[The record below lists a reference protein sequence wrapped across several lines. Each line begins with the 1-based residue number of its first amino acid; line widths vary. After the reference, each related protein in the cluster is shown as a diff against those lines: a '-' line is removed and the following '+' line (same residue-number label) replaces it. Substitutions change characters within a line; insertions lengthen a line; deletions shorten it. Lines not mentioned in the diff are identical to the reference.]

1 MLTGSSRTGAR
12 CVAAA
17 DEMLV
22 TRAVRASSGQR
33 RARGYA
39 TEARQQPAAVTRPV
53 LESFGRRT
61 AFDDR
66 LPPLR
71 QGVRAPPPP
80 GPSTVSNE
88 ARFAPL
94 EPRLQ
99 DDLQAVV
106 RSFRAPIR
114 YAFSYGSGVF
124 KQAGYGPDD
133 KPLLDFVFA
142 VTTPVHWHDL
152 NIAQYP
158 QHYSLF
164 ARLAGSRIVS
174 IVQERIGARCWFNVE
189 CEVNGRVRGSRDGL
203 TDRRSSSSTASSRS
217 TTCAMTCSTGRRS
230 T

>member
-1 MLTGSSRTGAR
+1 MLAGPSRTSAR
-12 CVAAA
+12 CCVVAA
-17 DEMLV
+17 DESLTV
-22 TRAVRASSGQR
+22 TRTARLRNS
-33 RARGYA
+33 RGYA
-39 TEARQQPAAVTRPV
+39 TEARQQPAPATRPV
-53 LESFGRRT
+53 LESFGRPSARH

-71 QGVRAPPPP
+71 FGVRAPAPP

-94 EPRLQ
+94 EPQLQ
-99 DDLQAVV
+99 DDLQAIV

-124 KQAGYGPDD
+124 KQAGYRPEDR
-133 KPLLDFVFA
+133 PLLDFVFA

-152 NIAQYP
+152 NIAQHP

-174 IVQERIGARCWFNVE
+174 IIQERIGARCWFNVE
-189 CEVNGRVRGSRDGL
+189 CEVNGRVRRLESVR
-203 TDRRSSSSTASSRS
+203 TDLAARQVRRHLHR
-217 TTCAMTCSTGRRS
+217 GPVP
-230 T
+230 